1 MYRKSIFCVAVHGHQ
16 MKYIFVVAAITR
28 IEAISMVQE
37 YIKEEGDNN
46 LFLSELYADCISDQ
60 DDVVRIAVDAAIDKP
75 GVLYCNGYA
84 AL

>member
-1 MYRKSIFCVAVHGHQ
+1 MYRKSIFCVAVHGHK

-37 YIKEEGDNN
+37 YIKEEGGI
-46 LFLSELYADCISDQ
+46 LSELYADCISDQ
-60 DDVVRIAVDAAIDKP
+60 DDVVRIAIDAAIDKP
-75 GVLYCNGYA
+75 GVLYCNGYP

>member
-37 YIKEEGDNN
+37 YIKEEGDI
-46 LFLSELYADCISDQ
+46 LSELYADCISDQ

>member
-1 MYRKSIFCVAVHGHQ
+1 
-16 MKYIFVVAAITR
+16 
-28 IEAISMVQE
+28 MVQE